1 MKRLK
6 VPYAPREP
14 HFGIVRTPNTNAY
27 EGTTTVIVDGGILA
41 VWGISVG

>member
-1 MKRLK
+1 MSLK

-27 EGTTTVIVDGGILA
+27 EGTTTMTAGGGIRALL
-41 VWGISVG
+41 GISVG